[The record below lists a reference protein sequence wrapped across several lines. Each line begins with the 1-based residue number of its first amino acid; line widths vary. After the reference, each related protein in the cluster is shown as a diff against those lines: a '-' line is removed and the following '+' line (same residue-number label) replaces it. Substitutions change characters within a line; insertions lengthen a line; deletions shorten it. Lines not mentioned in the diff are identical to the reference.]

1 MLANSFWTV
10 SMYSQR
16 KFWDRRM
23 GERDRH
29 MRLMR
34 IAYLH
39 LSESKG
45 EPAVRA
51 ILFDRGAT
59 EEEAL
64 VAINTARR
72 HLGELAA
79 YRNRELLKYV
89 AGGLALIA
97 VGYLLIPDAADAA
110 GRFRGMPYTIMLL
123 GLATIAFGI
132 WSRQLPR

>member
-1 MLANSFWTV
+1 
-10 SMYSQR
+10 
-16 KFWDRRM
+16 
-23 GERDRH
+23 
-29 MRLMR
+29 MR

-59 EEEAL
+59 EEEASA
-64 VAINTARR
+64 AISNARR

-97 VGYLLIPDAADAA
+97 VGYLLIPEAGNAA
-110 GRFRGMPYTIMLL
+110 GRFRAMPYTIMLL
-123 GLATIAFGI
+123 GLGMIAFGI
-132 WSRQLPR
+132 WSRQLQR